1 MFAPSWRNPYLF
13 KKLQNTNT
21 MGLFDEIKKK
31 LSHEFI
37 DIIEW
42 LDNTNDTIVHRFERY
57 QNEIKNGAK
66 LIVREGQIAVFI
78 NEGQLADVFKPG
90 TYTLNTQNL
99 PILTTL
105 KGWKYGF
112 DSPFKAE
119 VYFVNTRLFTDEKWG
134 TKNAVILNDERF
146 GLTEI
151 RAFGTYSFRIQ
162 DAGKFIVDVVGTDGN
177 FTNYEINEHLKSLIV
192 TQFTDTVGE
201 ANLPIELYA
210 KNAIELSE
218 ACQEVM
224 QPEFGRVGIELE
236 KFYIENVSMPEEL
249 KKEIF
254 EYSRLD
260 KLDMT
265 KLSQFKAAKAME
277 AAAKNEGGTAG
288 AGMGMGMGFVLAQQ
302 MGGMINPQM
311 GQQATASPQAAVP
324 PPMPEQV
331 LYHYAVNGQQAGP
344 VPLGKLKELFANRTI
359 NKDSL
364 IWKQGMSNWAPL
376 KEIEELKAFLGGSTP
391 PPLPTA

>member
-1 MFAPSWRNPYLF
+1 
-13 KKLQNTNT
+13 

-37 DIIEW
+37 DIVEW

-57 QNEIKNGAK
+57 QNEIKNNAK
-66 LIVREGQIAVFI
+66 LIVREGQVAVFV
-78 NEGQLADVFKPG
+78 NEGTLADVFNPG
-90 TYTLNTQNL
+90 TYDLTTQNL
-99 PILTTL
+99 PVLTTL

-134 TKNAVILNDERF
+134 TKNPFILSDERF
-146 GLTEI
+146 GLVEI
-151 RAFGTYSFRIQ
+151 RAFGTYSFRIN
-162 DAGKFIVDVVGTDGN
+162 DPGKFVVDVVGTDGN
-177 FTNYEINEHLKSLIV
+177 FTNYEVNEHLKSLIV
-192 TQFTDTVGE
+192 TRFTDTVGE

-210 KNAIELSE
+210 ANTSELSE
-218 ACQEVM
+218 TCQEVM

-265 KLSQFKAAKAME
+265 KLAQFKAAKAME

-302 MGGMINPQM
+302 MGGMMNPQA
-311 GQQATASPQAAVP
+311 QQQGFGSPQAATP
-324 PPMPEQV
+324 PPMPKQV
-331 LYHYAVNGQQAGP
+331 LYHYSVNGQQMSP
-344 VPLGKLKELFANRTI
+344 VSIDKLKELFASRAV

-364 IWKQGMSNWAPL
+364 IWKQGMQNWAAL
-376 KEIEELKAFLGGSTP
+376 KEVEELKSFLGGSTP

>member
-1 MFAPSWRNPYLF
+1 
-13 KKLQNTNT
+13 

-42 LDNTNDTIVHRFERY
+42 LDSTDNTIVHRFERY
-57 QNEIKNGAK
+57 QNEIKNNAQ
-66 LIVREGQIAVFI
+66 LIVREGQTAVFVS
-78 NEGQLADVFKPG
+78 EGRLADVFEPG
-90 TYTLNTQNL
+90 TYTLNTKNL

-112 DSPFKAE
+112 NSPFKAE
-119 VYFVNTRLFTDEKWG
+119 VYFVNTHLFTDEKWG
-134 TKNAVILNDERF
+134 TKNPVMLSDERF
-146 GLTEI
+146 GLVEI
-151 RAFGTYSFRIQ
+151 RAFGTYSFKIV
-162 DAGKFIVDVVGTDGN
+162 DAGKFVVDVVGTDGN

-192 TQFTDTVGE
+192 TRFTDTVGE

-210 KNAIELSE
+210 ANTSELSE
-218 ACQEVM
+218 TCQEVM
-224 QPEFGRVGIELE
+224 QPEFGRVGIALE
-236 KFYIENVSMPEEL
+236 RFYIENVSMPEEL

-302 MGGMINPQM
+302 MGNMMNPQ
-311 GQQATASPQAAVP
+311 ATQPAFGGSPQAVP
-324 PPMPEQV
+324 PPIPVAIQ
-331 LYHYAVNGQQAGP
+331 YHYAVNGQQLGP
-344 VPLGKLKELFANRTI
+344 VSFDRLKELFANRTI

-364 IWKQGMSNWAPL
+364 IWKQGMANWSAL
-376 KEIEELKAFLGGSTP
+376 KDVEELKSFLGGNTP

>member
-1 MFAPSWRNPYLF
+1 MDLF
-13 KKLQNTNT
+13 N
-21 MGLFDEIKKK
+21 EIKKK

-57 QNEIKNGAK
+57 QNEIKNNAK
-66 LIVREGQIAVFI
+66 LIVREGQTAVFI

-119 VYFVNTRLFTDEKWG
+119 VYFVNTHLFTDEKWG
-134 TKNAVILNDERF
+134 TKNPVMLSDERF
-146 GLTEI
+146 GLVEI
-151 RAFGTYSFRIQ
+151 RAFGTYSFRIS
-162 DAGKFIVDVVGTDGN
+162 DPGKFVVDVVGTDGN
-177 FTNYEINEHLKSLIV
+177 FTNYEVNEHLKSLIV
-192 TQFTDTVGE
+192 TRFTDTVGE

-210 KNAIELSE
+210 ANTTELSE
-218 ACQEVM
+218 TCQEVM

-236 KFYIENVSMPEEL
+236 RFYIENVSMPEEL

-260 KLDMT
+260 KLDMV

-302 MGGMINPQM
+302 MGNMMNPQAT
-311 GQQATASPQAAVP
+311 QQPFGGPAPSASVP
-324 PPMPEQV
+324 PPMPVQV
-331 LYHYAVNGQQAGP
+331 QYYYAANGQQNGP
-344 VPLGKLKELFANRTI
+344 VPFDKLKELFASRTI
-359 NKDSL
+359 NRDSL
-364 IWKQGMSNWAPL
+364 VWKQGMQNWTAL
-376 KEIEELKAFLGGSTP
+376 KEVEELKSFLGGNTP
-391 PPLPTA
+391 PPLPTNS

>member
-1 MFAPSWRNPYLF
+1 MDLF
-13 KKLQNTNT
+13 N
-21 MGLFDEIKKK
+21 EIKKK

-57 QNEIKNGAK
+57 QNEIKNNAK
-66 LIVREGQIAVFI
+66 LIVREGQTAVFV
-78 NEGQLADVFKPG
+78 NEGQLADVFTAG

-134 TKNAVILNDERF
+134 TKNPFMLSDERF
-146 GLTEI
+146 GLVEI
-151 RAFGTYSFRIQ
+151 RAFGTYSFRIN
-162 DAGKFIVDVVGTDGN
+162 DPGKFVIDVVGTDGN
-177 FTNYEINEHLKSLIV
+177 FTNYEVNEHLKSLIV
-192 TQFTDTVGE
+192 TRFTDTVGE
-201 ANLPIELYA
+201 ANLPVELYA
-210 KNAIELSE
+210 ANTSELSE
-218 ACQEVM
+218 TCQEVM
-224 QPEFGRVGIELE
+224 QPEFQRIGIELE

-260 KLDMT
+260 KLDMA

-302 MGGMINPQM
+302 MGNMMNPQAV
-311 GQQATASPQAAVP
+311 QQPFGSQAVQGTAVP
-324 PPMPEQV
+324 PPMPVQI
-331 LYHYAVNGQQAGP
+331 LYHYAVNGQQMGS
-344 VPLGKLKELFANRTI
+344 VSFDRLKELFAARAINR
-359 NKDSL
+359 DSL
-364 IWKQGMSNWAPL
+364 IWKPGMQQWTAL
-376 KEIEELKAFLGGSTP
+376 KDVEELKGFLGGTTP
-391 PPLPTA
+391 PPLPAE

>member
-1 MFAPSWRNPYLF
+1 
-13 KKLQNTNT
+13 

-37 DIIEW
+37 DIVEW
-42 LDNTNDTIVHRFERY
+42 LDSGDDTIVHRFERY
-57 QNEIKNGAK
+57 QNEIKNNAK
-66 LIVREGQIAVFI
+66 LIVREGQVAVFI
-78 NEGQLADVFKPG
+78 NEGTLADVFEPG
-90 TYTLNTQNL
+90 TYDLNTQNL

-134 TKNAVILNDERF
+134 TKNPFMLSDERF
-146 GLTEI
+146 GLVEI
-151 RAFGTYSFRIQ
+151 RAFGTYSFRIS
-162 DAGKFIVDVVGTDGN
+162 DPGKFVVDVVGTDGN
-177 FTNYEINEHLKSLIV
+177 FTNYEVNEHLKSLIV
-192 TQFTDTVGE
+192 TRFTDTVGE
-201 ANLPIELYA
+201 ANLPVELYA
-210 KNAIELSE
+210 ANTSELSE
-218 ACQEVM
+218 TCQEVM

-265 KLSQFKAAKAME
+265 KLAQFKAAKAME
-277 AAAKNEGGTAG
+277 LAAANEGGTAG

-302 MGGMINPQM
+302 MGGMMNPQAS
-311 GQQATASPQAAVP
+311 QQVFGSQAQVATAP
-324 PPMPEQV
+324 PPMPTQAI
-331 LYHYAVNGQQAGP
+331 YHYAVNGQQMGP
-344 VPLGKLKELFANRTI
+344 VAIDKLKELFANRTV

-364 IWKQGMSNWAPL
+364 VWKQGMQNWVAL
-376 KEIEELKAFLGGSTP
+376 KDVEELKSFLGGNTP

>member
-1 MFAPSWRNPYLF
+1 MDLF
-13 KKLQNTNT
+13 N
-21 MGLFDEIKKK
+21 EIKKK

-42 LDNTNDTIVHRFERY
+42 LDNTNGTIVHRFERY
-57 QNEIKNGAK
+57 QNEIKNNAK
-66 LIVREGQIAVFI
+66 LIVREGQTAVFI
-78 NEGQLADVFKPG
+78 NEGQLADVFKAG

-119 VYFVNTRLFTDEKWG
+119 VYFVNTHLFTDEKWG
-134 TKNAVILNDERF
+134 TKNPVMLSDERF
-146 GLTEI
+146 GLVEI
-151 RAFGTYSFRIQ
+151 RAFGTYSFRIN
-162 DAGKFIVDVVGTDGN
+162 DPGKFVVDVVGTDGN
-177 FTNYEINEHLKSLIV
+177 FTNYEVNEHLKSLIV
-192 TQFTDTVGE
+192 TRFTDTVGE

-210 KNAIELSE
+210 ANTSELSE
-218 ACQEVM
+218 TCTEVM

-236 KFYIENVSMPEEL
+236 RFYIENVSMPEEL

-260 KLDMT
+260 KLDMV

-302 MGGMINPQM
+302 MGSMMNPQA
-311 GQQATASPQAAVP
+311 GQQPFGGQAPSAGGP
-324 PPMPEQV
+324 PPMPVQV
-331 LYHYAVNGQQAGP
+331 QYYYAANGKQKGP
-344 VPLGKLKELFANRTI
+344 VPFDKLKELFASRTI

-364 IWKQGMSNWAPL
+364 VWKQGIQNWIAL
-376 KEIEELKAFLGGSTP
+376 KEVEELKSFLGGNTP
-391 PPLPTA
+391 PPLPI

>member
-1 MFAPSWRNPYLF
+1 
-13 KKLQNTNT
+13 
-21 MGLFDEIKKK
+21 MGIFDEIKKK

-42 LDNTNDTIVHRFERY
+42 LDTTNDTLVYRFERY
-57 QNEIKNGAK
+57 QNEIKNNAK
-66 LIVREGQIAVFI
+66 LIVREGQMAVFI

-90 TYTLNTQNL
+90 TYTLNTKNL

-119 VYFVNTRLFTDEKWG
+119 VYFVSTRLFTDEKWG
-134 TKNAVILNDERF
+134 TKNPIMLNDQRF
-146 GLTEI
+146 GLVEI
-151 RAFGTYSFRIQ
+151 RAFGTYSFRIS
-162 DAGKFIVDVVGTDGN
+162 DPGKFIIDIVGTDGH
-177 FTNYEINEHLKSLIV
+177 FTSYEINEHLKSLIA
-192 TQFTDTVGE
+192 TRFTDTVGE
-201 ANLPIELYA
+201 ANIPIELYA
-210 KNAIELSE
+210 ANTTELSE
-218 ACQEVM
+218 TCQEVM

-302 MGGMINPQM
+302 MGNMMNPA
-311 GQQATASPQAAVP
+311 GAQAAPQQPAQNPLVVP
-324 PPMPEQV
+324 PPMPAQV
-331 LYHYAVNGQQAGP
+331 QYYYAVNGQQNGP
-344 VPLGKLKELFANRTI
+344 VTFEFLKDLFAKRTI
-359 NKDSL
+359 NKDTL
-364 IWKQGMSNWAPL
+364 VWKQGMDNWTAL
-376 KEIEELKAFLGGSTP
+376 KEVEELKAFLGGNTP
-391 PPLPTA
+391 PPLPNA

>member
-1 MFAPSWRNPYLF
+1 MDIFN
-13 KKLQNTNT
+13 
-21 MGLFDEIKKK
+21 EIKNK
-31 LSHEFI
+31 LSQEFI

-42 LDNTNDTIVHRFERY
+42 LDTTNDTIVHRFERY
-57 QNEIKNGAK
+57 QNEIKNNAK
-66 LIVREGQIAVFI
+66 LVVREGQTAVFV

-112 DSPFKAE
+112 NSPFKAE
-119 VYFVNTRLFTDEKWG
+119 VYFVNSRLFIDEKWG
-134 TKNAVILNDERF
+134 TKNPFMLSDSRF
-146 GLTEI
+146 GLVEI
-151 RAFGTYSFRIQ
+151 RAFGTYSFRIN
-162 DAGKFIVDVVGTDGN
+162 DPGKFVVNVVGTDGN
-177 FTNYEINEHLKSLIV
+177 FTNYEVNEHLKSLIV
-192 TQFTDTVGE
+192 TRFTDTIGK

-210 KNAIELSE
+210 ANTSELSE
-218 ACQEVM
+218 TCQEVM

-260 KLDMT
+260 KLDMG
-265 KLSQFKAAKAME
+265 KLTQFKTAKAIE
-277 AAAKNEGGTAG
+277 EAAKNEGGTAG

-302 MGGMINPQM
+302 MGGMMNPQS
-311 GQQATASPQAAVP
+311 GQSQQGTTAP
-324 PPMPEQV
+324 PPIPVQTM
-331 LYHYAVNGQQAGP
+331 YHYAVNDQQMGP
-344 VPLGKLKELFANRTI
+344 VTIDKLKELFASRTI

-364 IWKQGMSNWAPL
+364 IWKQGMQNWISL
-376 KEIEELKAFLGGSTP
+376 KDIDELKSFLGSNTP
-391 PPLPTA
+391 PPLPTK